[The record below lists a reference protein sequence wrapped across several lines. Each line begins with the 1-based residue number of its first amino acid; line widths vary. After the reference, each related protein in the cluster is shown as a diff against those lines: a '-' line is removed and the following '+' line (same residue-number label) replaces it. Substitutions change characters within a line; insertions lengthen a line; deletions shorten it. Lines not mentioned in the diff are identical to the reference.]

1 MKPSSFGTRVG
12 CIAVCL
18 ALFSGCSFPVFTE
31 PVTITTKH
39 FASFGE
45 QAEKA
50 PLVSGRSCS
59 RVTLL
64 FIPLGFGTATAAFD
78 DALSNAQGADTLVDW
93 HMKQDT
99 LAIVGT
105 LLYFENCI
113 TVEGKAIDSQ
123 DLVASAGPDSGAEA
137 YVRHWQLERT
147 RAEKA
152 ADDGAVEL
160 ARSGGGTKVTRAR
173 PAF

>member
-1 MKPSSFGTRVG
+1 MKPRSFGTGVG

-18 ALFSGCSFPVFTE
+18 ALFTGCAIPVFTE

-45 QAEKA
+45 QTEKA

-64 FIPLGFGTATAAFD
+64 VIPLGFGTATAAFD

-99 LAIVGT
+99 LAIIGT
-105 LLYFENCI
+105 LIYFENCI

-123 DLVASAGPDSGAEA
+123 DLVANADANSGAEA
-137 YVRHWQLERT
+137 YVAHWQLERT

-160 ARSGGGTKVTRAR
+160 ARSGGGTRVTHSR